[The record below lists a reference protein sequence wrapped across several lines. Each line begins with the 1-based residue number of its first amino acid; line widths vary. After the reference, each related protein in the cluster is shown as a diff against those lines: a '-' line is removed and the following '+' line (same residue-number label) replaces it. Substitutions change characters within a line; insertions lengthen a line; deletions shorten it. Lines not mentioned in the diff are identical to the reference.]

1 MDTVIMPLGSSI
13 CQSTP
18 ADFDLMGGPGDG
30 AIARVVC
37 LRGRIGVTALGQLA
51 PTMNDVGIS
60 AICYGELGA
69 LLHHLH
75 PRHRVVPQHP
85 RLLACHCIQLKLDAV
100 TLMTKPTDLTP
111 ERSIQQDRYE
121 L

>member
-69 LLHHLH
+69 LLTT
-75 PRHRVVPQHP
+75 
-85 RLLACHCIQLKLDAV
+85 C
-100 TLMTKPTDLTP
+100 TLVIVLY
-111 ERSIQQDRYE
+111 RSIPAFS
-121 L
+121 LVIVSS